1 MVLLDILEAPEMLL
15 NDDDFWD
22 VVYRDI
28 GKVKKY
34 SKLLKEISALLK
46 DVDLST
52 SLLILRVSMI
62 LAIKDRED
70 EFIDILKEVIKEKKR
85 SRLGVSQYM

>member
-1 MVLLDILEAPEMLL
+1 VLLDILEAPEMLL

>member
-1 MVLLDILEAPEMLL
+1 MVLLDILEALEMLL

-70 EFIDILKEVIKEKKR
+70 EPVDILKEVIKEKKR

>member
-1 MVLLDILEAPEMLL
+1 LVLLDILEAPEMLL

-70 EFIDILKEVIKEKKR
+70 EFVDILKEVIKEKKR

>member
-1 MVLLDILEAPEMLL
+1 LVLLDILEALEMLL

-70 EFIDILKEVIKEKKR
+70 EPVDILKEVIKEKKR

>member
-70 EFIDILKEVIKEKKR
+70 EPVDILKEVIKEKKR

>member
-1 MVLLDILEAPEMLL
+1 MLDILEALEMLL

-70 EFIDILKEVIKEKKR
+70 EFVDILKEVIKEKKR

>member
-34 SKLLKEISALLK
+34 SKLLKEMSALLK

-70 EFIDILKEVIKEKKR
+70 EFVDILKEVIKEKKR